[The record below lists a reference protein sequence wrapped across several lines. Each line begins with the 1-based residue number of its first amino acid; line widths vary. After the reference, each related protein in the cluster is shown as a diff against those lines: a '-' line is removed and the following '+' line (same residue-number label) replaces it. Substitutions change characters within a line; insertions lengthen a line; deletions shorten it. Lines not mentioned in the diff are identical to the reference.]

1 MPYMTQINKTEMN
14 FDLKRAIKKPVAA
27 YPQLLYRDAQ
37 SLKLYINTIPT
48 TKLKCFATYTEETKN

>member
-1 MPYMTQINKTEMN
+1 MN